1 MRIHGCAS
9 FYHTDRR
16 TDATRAARIPNGYVQ
31 PYTCMGQAVP
41 VALARTQRGPCGAPG
56 VSHRPCVFLSEC
68 GSSFPY
74 PRGPFFRCIGP
85 RLLLYDCAFH
95 WHYSRRTC
103 SQLAYIWLSM
113 PLTPLY
119 VILIFVAPT
128 HVAVACSFRDFGG
141 GTHFTWFRTSS
152 FATQPFLS
160 CHMVGARSRMCDP
173 LGCFLPLLLFEHA
186 LGVALLSCTTPELC
200 PSQARVFTHSC
211 RRCPPLYLCLAAHCT
226 HYMWGS

>member
-1 MRIHGCAS
+1 
-9 FYHTDRR
+9 
-16 TDATRAARIPNGYVQ
+16 
-31 PYTCMGQAVP
+31 MGQAVL
-41 VALARTQRGPCGAPG
+41 VALARAQRGPCGAPC
-56 VSHRPCVFLSEC
+56 VSHGPCVFLSEC

-113 PLTPLY
+113 PSTPLY
-119 VILIFVAPT
+119 IILIFVAPM
-128 HVAVACSFRDFGG
+128 HVAVACSFRDIGG

-200 PSQARVFTHSC
+200 PSQALVFTHSC